1 MLSMSF
7 GAIPGP
13 LQLFS
18 HCFNNITAVQKHTEV
33 LPMDSQGL
41 SWFTS
46 IQSTYQNIQLP
57 ILL

>member
-1 MLSMSF
+1 MLSMSL
-7 GAIPGP
+7 GAIPEP
-13 LQLFS
+13 LQFFA
-18 HCFNNITAVQKHTEV
+18 HCFNNITVVQKHIEV

-41 SWFTS
+41 LWFPS

>member
-1 MLSMSF
+1 MSF